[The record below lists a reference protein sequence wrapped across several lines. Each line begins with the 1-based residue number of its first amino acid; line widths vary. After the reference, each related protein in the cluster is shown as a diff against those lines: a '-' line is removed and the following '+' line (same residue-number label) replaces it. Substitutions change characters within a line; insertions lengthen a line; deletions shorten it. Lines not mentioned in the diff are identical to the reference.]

1 MPPNTKAPP
10 TVSLYFRTSPK
21 VREDVEQFGR
31 ERSLTLSSALAV
43 LVERGL
49 EAIANEDSIRELE
62 TKAQRLGK
70 ELAVL
75 QERERGWQT
84 TFNSLQGQL
93 KTLRVGKCPEC
104 DKQVTAYDQMLAR
117 KCPACAKP
125 LEQVVLEKGEE
136 FPPALAALVG
146 AVGGLLFGIASS
158 SQGGSAGT

>member
-1 MPPNTKAPP
+1 MPPETKTPP
-10 TVSLYFRTSPK
+10 TVSLYFRTSSK
-21 VREDVEQFGR
+21 VREDVGQFGR
-31 ERSLTLSSALAV
+31 ERSLTLSSAVAV

-49 EAIANEDSIRELE
+49 EAVADEDSIRELE
-62 TKAQRLGK
+62 AKAQRLGK

-75 QERERGWQT
+75 QERDRGWQT

-93 KTLRVGKCPEC
+93 QTLRVGKCPEC

-117 KCPACAKP
+117 KCPACGKP

-146 AVGGLLFGIASS
+146 AVGGLLFGMAS